1 MEPSLLRRSGE
12 RFPSGV
18 RVAKATQRE
27 RDGDLVHT
35 FRANCCVWDSALRHA
50 TLCSA
55 LYFVA
60 AEVLKC
66 SYLGKVIMRIMNWER
81 LNLMNRGM
89 FATFGVELG
98 SVLQILIGMKL
109 EDSVHFNTKH
119 ISVSSQQLFN

>member
-1 MEPSLLRRSGE
+1 M
-12 RFPSGV
+12 
-18 RVAKATQRE
+18 
-27 RDGDLVHT
+27 
-35 FRANCCVWDSALRHA
+35 
-50 TLCSA
+50 
-55 LYFVA
+55 
-60 AEVLKC
+60 LKY